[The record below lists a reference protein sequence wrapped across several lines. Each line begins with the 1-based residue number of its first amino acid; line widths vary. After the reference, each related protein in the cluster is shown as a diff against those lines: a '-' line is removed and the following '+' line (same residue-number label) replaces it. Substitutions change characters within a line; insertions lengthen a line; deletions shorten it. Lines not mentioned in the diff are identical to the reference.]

1 MSDMSDHT
9 TLILLGEIK
18 GTLEQFKGDTERRFD
33 ELKIV
38 IKAANDRANV
48 AEEKAEEAHEYAKG
62 VINKAIYYS
71 MGFAGA
77 FTTILFA
84 IKNKALAA
92 IIGIH

>member
-1 MSDMSDHT
+1 MNNTSDHT

-18 GTLEQFKGDTERRFD
+18 GTLEQFKGDTERRFE
-33 ELKIV
+33 ELKNV
-38 IKAANDRANV
+38 VKAANDRASV
-48 AEEKAEEAHEYAKG
+48 AEDKAHEAHEYAKG
-62 VINKAIYYS
+62 VVNRAIYYS

>member
-1 MSDMSDHT
+1 MEDKP

-33 ELKIV
+33 ELKSV
-38 IKAANDRANV
+38 IKVANDRADK
-48 AEEKAEEAHEYAKG
+48 AEDRAEEAHEYAKG
-62 VINKAIYYS
+62 IVSRAVYYS

-84 IKNKALAA
+84 VKNKAFAA
-92 IIGIH
+92 ILGLH